1 MSSTTPAVLNDVRF
15 YGLLLKFDQD
25 LAAQVREGGCPV
37 CAAALHSASYLR
49 KPRGGP
55 AGLGKEYRE
64 RLSLCC
70 AADGCRRRSRPPSL
84 RFLGRHVYWG
94 AVIILISAL
103 RCGPTPVRMRQL
115 KEWVGVSRQT
125 VLRWQAWWRH
135 VLPETACWRAAC
147 GAFSLPVA
155 SEELP
160 LSVLER
166 FTGELED
173 RLLGLL
179 RLLAPLSGGNRS
191 TKSM

>member
-1 MSSTTPAVLNDVRF
+1 MYSTMPAVLNDVRF

-25 LAAQVREGGCPV
+25 LAAKVREGRCSV
-37 CAAALHSASYLR
+37 CGAALHSAPYPR

-55 AGLGKEYRE
+55 AGLGKEHRE

-84 RFLGRHVYWG
+84 RFLGPKVYWG
-94 AVIILISAL
+94 AVIIVISAM
-103 RCGPTPVRMRQL
+103 RCGPTPARMRQL

-125 VLRWQAWWRH
+125 VLRWQAWWQQ
-135 VLPETACWRAAC
+135 VLPQTGVWRAAC